1 MLALVSS
8 SPHFVLSLTILS
20 ESVINHS
27 CPPWGKSTNPTNM
40 TDRYVF
46 FQQSVITH
54 LHSQIIQL
62 PTAPCIHQ
70 GRQIAIASSMSSEAL
85 APLPACAPQS
95 LTPPQSRPKVPPMPI
110 KLRLAPTTFDN
121 ADAIVFVPP
130 ALPHARQPQ
139 ALLFVGPALQRL
151 RNPPRP
157 LAKGLRLHP
166 YRIVRRIHPST
177 VRRTPMAPANMNI
190 RD

>member
-1 MLALVSS
+1 MTLSIPRAGSGIIL
-8 SPHFVLSLTILS
+8 PPLRTVLDNLERVGDKPQLPSLGKIY
-20 ESVINHS
+20 ESHEH
-27 CPPWGKSTNPTNM
+27 
-40 TDRYVF
+40 DR
-46 FQQSVITH
+46 
-54 LHSQIIQL
+54 QIIQL